1 MRTGISTAS
10 LFMRQYNEDAV
21 QTIKRLGVKTC
32 EIFLETFSEYTRAY
46 GELLNERKGNLSVN
60 SVHLFTTN
68 LEPQLFS
75 ENERTR
81 KDALYFL
88 GEAMN
93 AANAFGAKYYTFH
106 GTARYKKNSRSGLN
120 DNFPKIGA
128 ALEATRQFC
137 EKYGVALSLETVE
150 WSTYNRPGVFKEL
163 LKYCPRL
170 FATFDIKQTRISGY
184 PESEYLKETAGH
196 ISHVHVSDIDSC
208 GKTCLP
214 GRGTY
219 NFEDLFRRLADTG
232 FNGAV
237 MIEAYKDDYEN
248 VEELKTAAVYLEE
261 ILYKLNLNG

>member
-21 QTIKRLGVKTC
+21 QTINRLGVKTC

-75 ENERTR
+75 DNERTR
-81 KDALYFL
+81 KDAFYFL

-184 PESEYLKETAGH
+184 PESEYLK
-196 ISHVHVSDIDSC
+196 
-208 GKTCLP
+208 
-214 GRGTY
+214 
-219 NFEDLFRRLADTG
+219 
-232 FNGAV
+232 
-237 MIEAYKDDYEN
+237 
-248 VEELKTAAVYLEE
+248 
-261 ILYKLNLNG
+261 

>member
-1 MRTGISTAS
+1 
-10 LFMRQYNEDAV
+10 
-21 QTIKRLGVKTC
+21 
-32 EIFLETFSEYTRAY
+32 
-46 GELLNERKGNLSVN
+46 
-60 SVHLFTTN
+60 
-68 LEPQLFS
+68 
-75 ENERTR
+75 
-81 KDALYFL
+81 
-88 GEAMN
+88 MN

-106 GTARYKKNSRSGLN
+106 GTA
-120 DNFPKIGA
+120 
-128 ALEATRQFC
+128 LEETRRLC

>member
-21 QTIKRLGVKTC
+21 QTINRLGVKTC

-81 KDALYFL
+81 KDAFYFL

-150 WSTYNRPGVFKEL
+150 WSTYNLRAC
-163 LKYCPRL
+163 LKNC
-170 FATFDIKQTRISGY
+170 
-184 PESEYLKETAGH
+184 
-196 ISHVHVSDIDSC
+196 
-208 GKTCLP
+208 
-214 GRGTY
+214 
-219 NFEDLFRRLADTG
+219 
-232 FNGAV
+232 
-237 MIEAYKDDYEN
+237 
-248 VEELKTAAVYLEE
+248 
-261 ILYKLNLNG
+261 

>member
-21 QTIKRLGVKTC
+21 QTINRLGVKTC

-46 GELLNERKGNLSVN
+46 GELLNERKGDLSVN

-81 KDALYFL
+81 KDAFNFL

-128 ALEATRQFC
+128 ALEGTRRLC

-150 WSTYNRPGVFKEL
+150 WSTYNRPGEILSAPFRHVR
-163 LKYCPRL
+163 Y
-170 FATFDIKQTRISGY
+170 QTDAYFGLSRKRISQRNGGAY
-184 PESEYLKETAGH
+184 FARARIRYRFLRQNLPAGQ
-196 ISHVHVSDIDSC
+196 
-208 GKTCLP
+208 G
-214 GRGTY
+214 
-219 NFEDLFRRLADTG
+219 
-232 FNGAV
+232 
-237 MIEAYKDDYEN
+237 N
-248 VEELKTAAVYLEE
+248 V
-261 ILYKLNLNG
+261 